1 MTIIDRPPAT
11 EPAADSDALARQLRH
26 VKMLLAVVLVA
37 LVGVSGGAW
46 FLSRPDPGPS
56 QEDCFTYALRIDG
69 GTAFPGDRE
78 RFARCFD

>member
-1 MTIIDRPPAT
+1 MTTAETIVPQPGPDVA
-11 EPAADSDALARQLRH
+11 SQLRH

-37 LVGVSGGAW
+37 LVAVGGAW
-46 FLSRPDPGPS
+46 FLSRPEPGPS
-56 QEDCFTYALRIDG
+56 QEDCFTYALRIDR